1 MGENYCK
8 TPCPGTVMYRH
19 SQIPFLSVRVHRGRL
34 RVLRQQR
41 LRPRLPGRPRP
52 LRRPRQGGRHLR
64 VDRHRQLSLGL
75 RVGPGKA
82 HRRRHGHELH
92 DTRSPLQLGS
102 GLSLPKQHSSS
113 LTCDFLGVE
122 KGGHGLEQDGLRIGG
137 SPRDG
142 LPLLREQSRG
152 ELVKLPQS
160 DPARA
165 HDFSRTPFFYSTL
178 FQIRVGQTNAGS
190 VTKVKKKPCLNFKQ
204 CHCQFCPSFSLGTKC
219 VPTGSATPRDTAR

>member
-1 MGENYCK
+1 
-8 TPCPGTVMYRH
+8 MYRY

-64 VDRHRQLSLGL
+64 VDRHRQLSLL
-75 RVGPGKA
+75 RADRVGPGKA

-165 HDFSRTPFFYSTL
+165 HDFSRTL
-178 FQIRVGQTNAGS
+178 
-190 VTKVKKKPCLNFKQ
+190 
-204 CHCQFCPSFSLGTKC
+204 
-219 VPTGSATPRDTAR
+219 

>member
-92 DTRSPLQLGS
+92 DARSPLQLGP
-102 GLSLPKQHSSS
+102 GLSLPSSS
-113 LTCDFLGVE
+113 VQATLFFLCVCF
-122 KGGHGLEQDGLRIGG
+122 
-137 SPRDG
+137 
-142 LPLLREQSRG
+142 SRRR
-152 ELVKLPQS
+152 KRWTW
-160 DPARA
+160 ARA
-165 HDFSRTPFFYSTL
+165 RRSSDWRFTSRRP
-178 FQIRVGQTNAGS
+178 
-190 VTKVKKKPCLNFKQ
+190 
-204 CHCQFCPSFSLGTKC
+204 PSASGT
-219 VPTGSATPRDTAR
+219 V